1 MTILGTD
8 LFAALRPRL
17 TGSLV
22 VRTDGWW
29 DVSRAAWN
37 LAVDQQPSAV
47 VHAETPDDVVA
58 TVVFAHEHG
67 LGVAP
72 QGTGHNAGPLG
83 DLGGTILL
91 KTDRMRGITVDPV
104 ARTARIEAGVLWQ
117 ELVDASAP
125 YGLSGLLG
133 SSPDVGIVGYTVGG
147 GLSWFGRKHGLS
159 CSSVLAAEV
168 VTADGVLRRVD
179 ADNDADL
186 FWAVRGGGGS
196 FAVVTALELR
206 LFPISTVHAG
216 ALLRP
221 MERGDDVWL
230 SWREWVETLPDETTT
245 WARYMQFPPLPDLP
259 EPLRGKPFMIVEA
272 CHLGTAEEADA
283 LLAPMRRLAPTMD
296 TFATIPTTQLTH
308 VHMDPEQP
316 IPAVGDGVM
325 LADLPEEAVHELV
338 RLGGPAA
345 RSPLVPLEVRHL
357 GGALSRAGDG
367 ALPCFRGRF
376 IVFAVGVAAD
386 PAAEAGLNEYC
397 DRVCEAFEPWKAQ
410 VGYLNFADRRAHASA
425 FFDVPTLA
433 RLLDVKSRYDAGDL
447 IRSNHPVR

>member
-1 MTILGTD
+1 MTALGTD
-8 LFAALRPRL
+8 FFSALRPRL
-17 TGSLV
+17 DGSLV
-22 VRTDGWW
+22 VRADGWW

-47 VHAETPDDVVA
+47 VHAETLGDVVA
-58 TVVFAHEHG
+58 TVDFAREHG
-67 LGVAP
+67 LRVAP

-83 DLGGTILL
+83 DLTGTILL
-91 KTDRMRGITVDPV
+91 RTDRMRGITVDPV
-104 ARTARIEAGVLWQ
+104 ARTARVQAGVLWQ
-117 ELVDASAP
+117 ELVDATAP
-125 YGLSGLLG
+125 YGLCGLLG

-168 VTADGVLRRVD
+168 VTADGVVRRVD
-179 ADNDADL
+179 ADSDPDL

-206 LFPISTVHAG
+206 LFPIRTVHAG
-216 ALLRP
+216 ALFWP

-230 SWREWVETLPDETTT
+230 SWREWVDTLPDEMTT

-259 EPLRGKPFMIVEA
+259 EPLRGKSFVIVEA

-283 LLAPMRRLAPTMD
+283 LLAPMRRLAPAMD
-296 TFATIPTTQLTH
+296 TFATLPTTELPH

-345 RSPLVPLEVRHL
+345 ASPLVSLEVRHL

-376 IVFAVGVAAD
+376 LVFAVGIAPD
-386 PAAEAGLNEYC
+386 PEAGAVLNEYC
-397 DRVCEAFEPWKAQ
+397 DRVLDAFAPWKAQ
-410 VGYLNFADRRAHASA
+410 VGYLNFADRKAHPSA
-425 FFDVPTLA
+425 FFDAPTLA